1 MKLAAQNRRSA
12 FVLILLAVLLLFTVV
27 GFAAGKSTTYYLK
40 GEDGTEQSDVWIKL
54 DGKGTY
60 ETSPTDGESFSGRY
74 EQTGSDLVFYYETD
88 GEEYPVMTGTL
99 VNDKLTLQAGAGE
112 SEFYA
117 RSSSSSS
124 AAADGVK
131 TLRGYVKTGIEKLK
145 SANYIGDACTS
156 AFDGLES
163 IRDYWWIIIGVF
175 ALIECFFGYRLF
187 RIELAIVG
195 FIGGFVGG
203 LLLYPLLEELIPDM
217 AKVPVIQ
224 TIIAAI
230 LGIAG
235 LLLTQFFFKAA
246 VVIGAGYAGYLFSG
260 PYLDGYENELLYRI
274 LIGVGMAILA
284 YLLLKVII
292 VLATGLFGG
301 MLALSQL
308 TCKIDAIQKP
318 LLDDNDVVNQIF
330 DVTSKLGLGI
340 NALTVALIIGA
351 VIGLLGVI
359 FQFANTVRKRA

>member
-1 MKLAAQNRRSA
+1 M
-12 FVLILLAVLLLFTVV
+12 
-27 GFAAGKSTTYYLK
+27 
-40 GEDGTEQSDVWIKL
+40 
-54 DGKGTY
+54 
-60 ETSPTDGESFSGRY
+60 
-74 EQTGSDLVFYYETD
+74 
-88 GEEYPVMTGTL
+88 
-99 VNDKLTLQAGAGE
+99 
-112 SEFYA
+112 
-117 RSSSSSS
+117 
-124 AAADGVK
+124 
-131 TLRGYVKTGIEKLK
+131 
-145 SANYIGDACTS
+145 
-156 AFDGLES
+156 
-163 IRDYWWIIIGVF
+163 
-175 ALIECFFGYRLF
+175 IECFFGYRLF

-301 MLALSQL
+301 MLALFHTSAVSHNLIPPKL
-308 TCKIDAIQKP
+308 TARQKSFVYADEAD
-318 LLDDNDVVNQIF
+318 LLN
-330 DVTSKLGLGI
+330 
-340 NALTVALIIGA
+340 VA
-351 VIGLLGVI
+351 
-359 FQFANTVRKRA
+359 